1 MFEAHS
7 SFSLASTRAPAA
19 LYPARRWLAILLL
32 LTAGTCAAQTPA
44 PLTMQQALDFARMQN
59 PSLLS
64 EGAHVTA
71 TKQSEITAGL
81 RVNPN
86 FSFNGQDVTLPAS
99 ANNPY
104 FYSAQVSRLFERGQK
119 RRWRLDIARSTTD
132 VTRSQYADQERQ
144 VVLAVK
150 TAFTQMLAAKGALSR
165 HSKTWTTIAR
175 PSI

>member
-1 MFEAHS
+1 M
-7 SFSLASTRAPAA
+7 
-19 LYPARRWLAILLL
+19 
-32 LTAGTCAAQTPA
+32 AQTPA
-44 PLTMQQALDFARMQN
+44 PLTMQQAVDLARMQN

-64 EGAHVTA
+64 ANAHVDA

-132 VTRSQYADQERQ
+132 VTRSQYADPY
-144 VVLAVK
+144 APG
-150 TAFTQMLAAKGALSR
+150 AKPPPGARDNNINLQS
-165 HSKTWTTIAR
+165 A
-175 PSI
+175 PLPPAN